1 MPEILIYTNVYLI
14 VMASDVVHIRIGEKL
29 IKAIDDVVKETTYSS
44 RTEFIREAVRKQ
56 VEEENRREALAMLR
70 ANFGKGRGKVKE
82 LTEERRAEIYEEFLK
97 QKKH

>member
-1 MPEILIYTNVYLI
+1 
-14 VMASDVVHIRIGEKL
+14 MASDVVHIRIGEKL

-56 VEEENRREALAMLR
+56 VEEENRREALAMLK
-70 ANFGKGRGKVKE
+70 ANYGKRKFPE
-82 LTEERRAEIYEEFLK
+82 LTEARRAEIYEEFLK